1 MPADCYHGLIVK
13 NASKIKQVSSSGQ
26 SSAPQSAAAGTDRRA
41 LWIFAFLI
49 ALAGACG
56 GGWIGYRVWP
66 RQLPPLVM
74 KGPQVFVQDGEL
86 GIALPT
92 DILTAQVGDYD
103 RVLQAYLYFDF
114 LRGRGEVDPSRVL
127 LCSGPPVPDDAGS
140 DSSPKIF
147 LRLDNNVLAATEYLD
162 SLSAD
167 RLIPGFSLRT
177 WSFTDLAACQRQSL
191 KFEADFRSP
200 SIFRMHQIS
209 DRLLIGPLADFIV
222 FKASTDRR
230 LLTRADPPP
239 LVPSYE
245 QAEEFAQEAIEV
257 ARFYSLPLD
266 YFLGIGAMENNYMS
280 VRGDL
285 DYAVWKRRPQRGDI
299 VLKRRHHR
307 VLVRNYSL
315 GAWQIQRETLRYAQ
329 LLYLRDRHVRDYSA
343 LPENLR
349 PKLLQDPDEVQ
360 SEMMTLYAGLIF
372 RSLLDR
378 FHGNVMK
385 AVGAYNGGT
394 LNPNLAYAS
403 SVSKIAHYVR
413 RMVINAVAFELET
426 DRSQPTPAHPAAK
439 TDE

>member
-1 MPADCYHGLIVK
+1 M
-13 NASKIKQVSSSGQ
+13 
-26 SSAPQSAAAGTDRRA
+26 
-41 LWIFAFLI
+41 WIFAFLV
-49 ALAGACG
+49 ALGAASG
-56 GGWIGYRVWP
+56 SGWIGYRVWP
-66 RQLPPLVM
+66 RKLPPLVM
-74 KGPQVFVQDGEL
+74 KGPQIFVQDGKL

-92 DILTAQVGDYD
+92 DILTAQVGNYD

-114 LRGRGEVDPSRVL
+114 LRGRSEVDPSRLL
-127 LCSGPPVPDDAGS
+127 LCSGTRVPDDADP

-147 LRLDNNVLAATEYLD
+147 LRLDNNVLAADEYLD

-222 FKASTDRR
+222 FKARTDRR
-230 LLTRADPPP
+230 LLARADPPP
-239 LVPSYE
+239 LVPSYP
-245 QAEEFAQEAIEV
+245 QAEEFAQDAIEV

-315 GAWQIQRETLRYAQ
+315 GTWQIQRETLRYAQ

-360 SEMMTLYAGLIF
+360 PETMTTYAGLIF

-394 LNPNLAYAS
+394 LNPNMAYAS

-413 RMVINAVAFELET
+413 RMVINAVALELDT
-426 DRSQPTPAHPAAK
+426 DRSQPAPAHQAAK
-439 TDE
+439 IDE

>member
-1 MPADCYHGLIVK
+1 M
-13 NASKIKQVSSSGQ
+13 
-26 SSAPQSAAAGTDRRA
+26 
-41 LWIFAFLI
+41 WIFAFLV
-49 ALAGACG
+49 ALVAASG

-66 RQLPPLVM
+66 RKLPPLVM
-74 KGPQVFVQDGEL
+74 KGPQIFTQGGKL

-92 DILTAQVGDYD
+92 DILTAEVGYYD
-103 RVLQAYLYFDF
+103 RVFQAYLYFDF

-140 DSSPKIF
+140 DSRPKIF
-147 LRLDNNVLAATEYLD
+147 LRLDNNVLAANVYLD

-177 WSFTDLAACQRQSL
+177 WSFNDLAACQRQSL

-200 SIFRMHQIS
+200 SIFRLHQIA
-209 DRLLIGPLADFIV
+209 DRLVIGPLADFIV
-222 FKASTDRR
+222 FKARTDRR

-239 LVPSYE
+239 LVPSRQ
-245 QAEEFAQEAIEV
+245 QAEEFAQDVIVV

-329 LLYLRDRHVRDYSA
+329 LLYLRDRHIRDYSA

-349 PKLLQDPDEVQ
+349 PKPLQNPDEVQ
-360 SEMMTLYAGLIF
+360 PETMTLYAGLIF
-372 RSLLDR
+372 RNLLDR
-378 FHGNVMK
+378 FHGNIMK

-413 RMVINAVAFELET
+413 RMVINAVALELET
-426 DRSQPTPAHPAAK
+426 GDSPPAPAQPAAK
-439 TDE
+439 TKE